1 MKTNIW
7 HWKWK
12 QWLMYYCLS
21 LLSFY
26 IIFHIID
33 YCKGERL
40 SFLHEFGVALS
51 GSLGGFV
58 ALWLFV
64 TFWPHS
70 QA

>member
-1 MKTNIW
+1 
-7 HWKWK
+7 
-12 QWLMYYCLS
+12 
-21 LLSFY
+21 
-26 IIFHIID
+26 
-33 YCKGERL
+33 L